1 MSPPPGR
8 LPGSRGMWL
17 RWSLR
22 DLRQRWAAVVTI
34 ALVMAIGIGVYAGLG
49 STATWRTL
57 SNDESFA
64 ALGMHDLRATLSPG
78 TFADEGRLAAVVAG
92 LPGAEAVTATR
103 ERLVVDSQIDASAP
117 GRPVLTAA
125 RLVGMDME
133 ARPVVDGLWLREGAL
148 PAAGAEVPQAVLEG
162 VFAEFWG
169 LPARGRVT
177 LAGGRRVDYTGLGA
191 ISEDLYYEGPE
202 GSVLSSGE
210 LAPVYMPLP
219 AAQEI
224 AGRPGQVN
232 DVVLRLAEGADRD
245 ALQAELTAALD
256 AGGIG
261 ATVST
266 REEAYAVR
274 VLYEDIDNDQI
285 FWNALAGLVL
295 AAAALA
301 AFNLIS
307 RIVESQRREI
317 GIGMA
322 LGVSRRTLAVR
333 PMLVGLQVAVLGTLA
348 GIVVGVVVGRA
359 MQGLLES
366 LLPLP
371 VHRAPFQVGVYGRAA
386 VLGLVIPLVASAIP
400 VWRAVRVEPI
410 TAIRTGHLIARASRL
425 TDWTGRVRLPGSSLT
440 LMPLRNLLRTPRR
453 TVLTALSVGAA
464 ITALVA
470 VLGMLDS
477 FGRTIDRAGAEF
489 GKGDPDRVLV
499 QLDTFRPIDSAAVA
513 AIRDAPAVGEI
524 DAGLRLP
531 ATALAPGGGEDLD
544 LILGLVD
551 LDRAAW
557 TPTIEQS
564 SGSPASG
571 LILARKAATDLGVAP
586 GDAVTVRHPLRREDG
601 SFALVESRLTVSA
614 IHANPL
620 RAFAYLDLGQSGRFG
635 LAGATNILDAYPAG
649 GASPADLQRD
659 VFTLEGV
666 TLSQAVGRISE
677 GFDAALEQFTG
688 FLFIAAAAVLALA
701 LLIAFN
707 ASRISVEERRRE
719 HATMRAF
726 GLPVRAIMS
735 VAVREGVIVGIL
747 ATAVGVGAGVLFL
760 DAMLASLARTTVPDI
775 GIARY
780 LAPATLAI
788 AAAVGVVAVA
798 AAPLFLTRRIR
809 RMDIPDTLRVME

>member
-1 MSPPPGR
+1 
-8 LPGSRGMWL
+8 MWL

-49 STATWRTL
+49 STSTWRRL

-64 ALGMHDLRATLSPG
+64 VLGMHDLRATLSPG
-78 TFADEGRLAAVVAG
+78 TFADQGTLAAAAAGIAGSDAITVA
-92 LPGAEAVTATR
+92 R
-103 ERLVVDSQIDASAP
+103 ERLIVDSQIDASAP

-125 RLVGMDME
+125 RLVGMDMD
-133 ARPVVDGLWLREGAL
+133 ARPVVHGLWVREGA
-148 PAAGAEVPQAVLEG
+148 PPGAAAAVPQAVLEG
-162 VFAEFWG
+162 TFAEHWG

-177 LAGGRRVDYTGLGA
+177 LAGGHRVDYTGIGA
-191 ISEDLYYEGPE
+191 ISEDLFYEGPE
-202 GSVLSSGE
+202 GSVFSTGE
-210 LAPVYMPLP
+210 LAPVYLP
-219 AAQEI
+219 VAAVQEI
-224 AGRPGQVN
+224 AARPGQVN
-232 DVVLRLAEGADRD
+232 DLVLRLEEDADRD
-245 ALQAELTAALD
+245 VVQAQLAEALGGL
-256 AGGIG
+256 GIG

-266 REEAYAVR
+266 REEADAVR
-274 VLYEDIDNDQI
+274 VLYEDIDNDQL

-322 LGVSRRTLAVR
+322 LGVPRRTLAVR
-333 PMLVGLQVAVLGTLA
+333 PLLVGLQVAVLGTLA
-348 GIVVGVVVGRA
+348 GVVVGILVGRA
-359 MQGLLES
+359 MQDLLES
-366 LLPLP
+366 FLPLP
-371 VHRAPFQVGVYGRAA
+371 VYRTPFQLGVYGRAA
-386 VLGLVIPLVASAIP
+386 LLGLAIPLVASAIP

-410 TAIRTGHLIARASRL
+410 TAIRTGHLIARPSRL
-425 TDWTGRVRLPGSSLT
+425 TDWTGRISLPGSSLT
-440 LMPLRNLLRTPRR
+440 LMPLRNVLRTPRR
-453 TVLTALSVGAA
+453 TILTAVSVGAA

-477 FGRTIDRAGAEF
+477 FGRTIDRAGGEF
-489 GKGDPDRVLV
+489 AKGDADRVLV
-499 QLDTFRPIDSAAVA
+499 QLDTFRPIDSGVVA

-524 DAGLRLP
+524 DPGLRLP
-531 ATALAPGGGEDLD
+531 VTALAAGPGEDLD
-544 LILGLVD
+544 LLLGLVN

-557 TPTIEQS
+557 TPTIED
-564 SGSPASG
+564 GAPG
-571 LILARKAATDLGVAP
+571 PGVILARKAASDLGVGP
-586 GDAVTVRHPLRREDG
+586 GDAITLRHPVRREDG
-601 SFALVESRLTVSA
+601 SFALVESRTTVSG

-620 RAFAYLDLGQSGRFG
+620 RAFAYMDLGQSGRFG
-635 LAGATNILDAYPAG
+635 LAGTTNILDAYPAA
-649 GASPADLQRD
+649 GASRADVQRE

-688 FLFIAAAAVLALA
+688 FLFIAAVAVLALA

-726 GLPVRAIMS
+726 GLPVRAIMG
-735 VAVREGVIVGIL
+735 VAVREGVIVGLL
-747 ATAVGVGAGVLFL
+747 ATAIGVGAGVLFL
-760 DAMLASLARTTVPDI
+760 DWMLDSLARTTVPDV

-780 LAPATLAI
+780 VAPATLGI
-788 AAAVGVVAVA
+788 AAAVGIVAVA

>member
-1 MSPPPGR
+1 
-8 LPGSRGMWL
+8 MWL

-22 DLRQRWAAVVTI
+22 DLRQRWAAVVAI

-49 STATWRTL
+49 STSTWRRL

-78 TFADEGRLAAVVAG
+78 AFAGQGALAAAVAG
-92 LPGAEAVTATR
+92 IADADAVAATR
-103 ERLVVDSQIDASAP
+103 ERLIVDSQIDASAP

-125 RLVGMDME
+125 RLVGMDMG
-133 ARPVVDGLWLREGAL
+133 ARPLVDGLWLREGAL
-148 PAAGAEVPQAVLEG
+148 PVAGAAVPQAVLEG
-162 VFAEFWG
+162 VYAEFWG
-169 LPARGRVT
+169 LPARGRIT
-177 LAGGRRVDYTGLGA
+177 LAGGHRVDYTGLGA

-210 LAPVYMPLP
+210 LAPVYMPLA
-219 AAQEI
+219 AAQAI

-232 DVVLRLAEGADRD
+232 DVVLRLAAGADRD
-245 ALQAELTAALD
+245 AVQAQLTEAL
-256 AGGIG
+256 AGRGIA

-266 REEAYAVR
+266 REDAYAVR
-274 VLYEDIDNDQI
+274 VLYEDIDNDQL

-322 LGVSRRTLAVR
+322 LGVPRRTLAIR

-348 GIVVGVVVGRA
+348 GVVVGIAVGRA

-366 LLPLP
+366 FLPLP
-371 VHRAPFQVGVYGRAA
+371 VYRTPFQVGVYGRAA
-386 VLGLVIPLVASAIP
+386 ALGLAIPLIASAIP

-410 TAIRTGHLIARASRL
+410 TAIRTGHLIARSSRL

-453 TVLTALSVGAA
+453 TVLTAVSVGAA

-477 FGRTIDRAGAEF
+477 FGSTIDRAGAEF
-489 GKGDPDRVLV
+489 GKGDADRVLV
-499 QLDTFRPIDSAAVA
+499 QLDTFRAVDSEAVA
-513 AIRDAPAVGEI
+513 AIRDAPAVGRI

-531 ATALAPGGGEDLD
+531 ATALATGTGEDLD
-544 LILGLVD
+544 LLLGLTD
-551 LDRAAW
+551 LDAAAW
-557 TPTIEQS
+557 TPTIVES
-564 SGSPASG
+564 DGSPGSG
-571 LILARKAATDLGVAP
+571 LILARKAASDLGVGP
-586 GDAVTVRHPLRREDG
+586 GDAITVRHPVRRADG
-601 SFALVESRLTVSA
+601 SFALVESRMTVSG

-620 RAFAYLDLGQSGRFG
+620 RAFAYMDIGQAGRFG
-635 LAGATNILDAYPAG
+635 LAGTTNILDAYPAP
-649 GASPADLQRD
+649 GAGPADLQRE

-666 TLSQAVGRISE
+666 TLSQAVGGISE

-688 FLFIAAAAVLALA
+688 FLVIAAVAVLALA

-726 GLPVRAIMS
+726 GIPVRAIMG
-735 VAVREGVIVGIL
+735 VAVREGVIVGLL

-760 DAMLASLARTTVPDI
+760 DWMLGSLARTTVPDI

-780 LAPATLAI
+780 ISSTTLAV

-798 AAPLFLTRRIR
+798 VAPLFLTRRIR